1 MASADSVRHESG
13 VDAIDAA
20 SGDSC
25 AIAADSETVFNVE
38 SVSNLDAPADL
49 GWAIAPGAAIKFDG
63 SDPDQAALLTP
74 IITIAPGGDPLGG
87 VNSFATGLFLSQ
99 NAPMTPAVVDTL
111 PRFDVAVATADA
123 VAPST
128 MFGALSVS
136 PGNDFAAAG
145 GSAVV
150 SGALP
155 SGFDDVDK
163 AVQGDQAR
171 AAFGVTGAGI
181 KIGIISDAF
190 NAISGDLSTAVAEG
204 AIGAYTILQD
214 DPSAGTD
221 EGLAMAEI
229 VHSIAPGAEVYFWSG
244 DFGEANF
251 AQGIETL
258 AQDGCQIVIDD
269 ESYLT
274 EPFYQEG
281 APISAAIDSVV
292 QNYGVTYLTAAGNDG
307 PQSFYE
313 ADFNSSTSFTTNLP
327 ILSHRGNETVTAFN
341 FGTASSPTAYE
352 AITVPGG
359 YSGDYITID
368 LQWDQPFQ
376 SISGTGSAYSL
387 QFYLFNSNHQLVNNP
402 GYGPVEGYGAS
413 GSNNGD
419 EVGLD
424 PVQWNAFLDPSA
436 PGNYTYYL
444 AIVENGGTIPVN
456 QGQFKV
462 IISDDAGQPI
472 AFSGSGAGVGT
483 GSVYGHA
490 LDANAITV
498 GAAAYYETPAF
509 GVSPPQIEP
518 YSSSGPG
525 EFLIDANGSQL
536 ATPVVADKV
545 DISAP
550 DGGPTALPPNE
561 GLSPFYGTSAATPA
575 AAGIAALM
583 LQENPSLTPAQIATI
598 LAESAIPMANSDVS
612 GAGLVQATTAVEL
625 AEAAVPDTVVTS
637 GQIRDVSSGQTSNGI
652 VVMTGGTLE
661 ILSGGKVNDAVDSG
675 VVVVESG
682 GLASGTVV
690 SSGGTQQVYGS
701 ASGTTVSSGGVEIVI
716 SGGTDSGTV
725 INANGLQQVWVGG
738 VADGAQVSSGG
749 TQQVYGSASGTTV
762 SSGGVEIVIS
772 GGTDSGTMINANGLQ
787 QVWVGGVADGAQ
799 VSSGGTQQVYGS
811 ASGTTVSSGGL
822 EIVISGGTDSSTVI
836 SGLQQVWVGGV
847 ADGARVS
854 SGGTQQVYGSASGT
868 TVSSG
873 GLEIVISGGT
883 DSGTTI
889 SANGLEQV
897 WIGGLATGAQVK
909 SGGTQQDYG
918 TATGTVVSS
927 GGLEIVTGGTDSGT
941 VVNGGGLQQVWVGG
955 LAKGAQ
961 IKSGGTEQVYGSAS
975 GTTLSNGGLEIV
987 ISGGT
992 DSAAVISV
1000 GGLQQVWVGG
1010 AAEGVQVSSGGT
1022 EQVYGSASGTVVS
1035 SGGLEVVI
1043 GGGADSGTAVD
1054 AGGSQQVWAGGVGSG
1069 AHVNSGGV
1077 EQVWG
1082 TASGAVVSSGG
1093 TQYVYS
1099 GGSAVATTVS
1109 SGGCEQVFSGGTVNG
1124 ATISGGEL
1132 ELESGGTADASTI
1145 TFAGGGTFKLDGT
1158 GTYGMLVAG
1167 FTSSSAVIDL
1177 SSLNFATASKS
1188 FVEAGNNLSG
1198 TLTLTD
1204 GTNSA
1209 SIILMGNYIAGAAS
1223 FTLSQD
1229 AGTGTLVVDPPATDQ
1244 QPFLTK
1250 LQHG

>member
-1 MASADSVRHESG
+1 MPVEKMAPVAVTAVCGNGESEPTGSTFGSGLCGALCSANFQSTPSTSGLMASADSVRHESG

-716 SGGTDSGTV
+716 SGGTDSGT
-725 INANGLQQVWVGG
+725 
-738 VADGAQVSSGG
+738 
-749 TQQVYGSASGTTV
+749 
-762 SSGGVEIVIS
+762 
-772 GGTDSGTMINANGLQ
+772 MINANGLQ

-811 ASGTTVSSGGL
+811 ASRTTVSSGGL

-1109 SGGCEQVFSGGTVNG
+1109 SGGHEQVFSGGTVNG

-1132 ELESGGTADASTI
+1132 ELDSGGTAGTSTI

-1177 SSLNFATASKS
+1177 SSIEFATASKS

-1229 AGTGTLVVDPPATDQ
+1229 AGTGTLVVDPPLATDASPIGLVAQ
-1244 QPFLTK
+1244 N
-1250 LQHG
+1250 HI